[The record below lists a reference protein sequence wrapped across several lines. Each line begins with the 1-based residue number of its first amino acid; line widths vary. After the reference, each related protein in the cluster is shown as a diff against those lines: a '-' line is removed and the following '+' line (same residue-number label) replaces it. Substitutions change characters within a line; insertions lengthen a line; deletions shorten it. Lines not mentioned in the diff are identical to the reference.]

1 MRTSKGW
8 KFGPGKSMSGFTLIE
23 LLIVMVILAIL
34 ISVVVMAVGGV
45 FSSAKS
51 SAYNTAREQIQAA
64 VTAYSTN
71 ASHTRSYPYNT
82 SADYFT
88 NYNCSTCYIINMSML
103 TVPGEGMLRAVPAG
117 CFDRTSAPLLDN
129 CDGGAAGCNPD
140 SHYVW
145 GADASG
151 SVWSFCDNN
160 STSTEKCLT
169 NQSGYQGVW
178 P

>member
-1 MRTSKGW
+1 MKTSKWWG
-8 KFGPGKSMSGFTLIE
+8 FGLRKSMSGFTLIE

-34 ISVVVMAVGGV
+34 ISVVVMAVVGV
-45 FSSAKS
+45 FGSAKS

-71 ASHTRSYPYNT
+71 VSHTRSYPYNT

-88 NYNCSTCYIINMSML
+88 NSNCSTCYIINMSML
-103 TVPGEGMLRAVPAG
+103 EVQGEGMLRELPAG
-117 CFDRTSAPLLDN
+117 CIDRGTLDN
-129 CDGGAAGCNPD
+129 CTGGAGGCLSTN
-140 SHYVW
+140 HYVW
-145 GADASG
+145 GADAGG
-151 SVWSFCDNN
+151 SIWSFCDNN

-169 NQSGYQGVW
+169 NNSGYQGTW